1 VKDTVREFD
10 EYLSIAKAKI
20 DTMMNNLSIE
30 DQNVTMDDQEDDED
44 DEMID
49 GDEEDGY
56 EISDVPFLEESIA
69 FMNFSMEVL
78 KSGLSVMTLVAD
90 NNSRS
95 LVHPATENL
104 ISQIVSLK
112 ENKNDNNTESTS
124 SISMS
129 DINIGI
135 VKNNNIE
142 NYNCSQWVAEVCYHS
157 EGIESAITDFG
168 AELYPPLDN
177 EATISAQCKGIE
189 LKNKLFFYISLLQN
203 KSILNYKEYLTLT
216 NILLEKFQVI
226 VVKLNKLFIST

>member
-10 EYLSIAKAKI
+10 EYLSITKTKI

-30 DQNVTMDDQEDDED
+30 DQEEEDVEMD
-44 DEMID
+44 D

-56 EISDVPFLEESIA
+56 EISDVPFLEDCIA

-78 KSGLSVMTLVAD
+78 KSGLSILTLVAD

-95 LVHPATENL
+95 LVST
-104 ISQIVSLK
+104 S
-112 ENKNDNNTESTS
+112 TESTP
-124 SISMS
+124 SITTS
-129 DINIGI
+129 DDNINISNI
-135 VKNNNIE
+135 KNDDIQ
-142 NYNCSQWVAEVCYHS
+142 NYHCNQWVAEVCHHS

-168 AELYPPLDN
+168 AELYPPLDS

-203 KSILNYKEYLTLT
+203 KSILDDKEYVTLT
-216 NILLEKFQVI
+216 NILLEKFRIIVI
-226 VVKLNKLFIST
+226 KLNKLFTSKTENVT